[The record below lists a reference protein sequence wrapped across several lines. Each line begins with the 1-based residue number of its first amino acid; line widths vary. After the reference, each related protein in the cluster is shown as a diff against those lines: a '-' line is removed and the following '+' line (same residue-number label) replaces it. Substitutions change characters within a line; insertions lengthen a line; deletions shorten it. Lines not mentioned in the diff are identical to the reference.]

1 MKVKSVRIP
10 DEIDKAIDY
19 VARSEKLEKTSS
31 LRKLTRMGF
40 EVYVAKSYERGKL
53 TLREAANLLNLNL
66 IETIDL
72 LGEMGVKGNIKS
84 QGCHGGLKGP
94 SLLTPSYF
102 RFYPYLLQSKVLFC
116 RSFFGPFP
124 SFSPLPDPRC

>member
-10 DEIDKAIDY
+10 EDIDQAIDY
-19 VARSEKLEKTSS
+19 VARSEKLEKTGS

-53 TLREAANLLNLNL
+53 TLREAGKLLHLNL

-72 LGEMGVKGNIKS
+72 LNEMGVKGNIKAKDVID
-84 QGCHGGLKGP
+84 GLNA
-94 SLLTPSYF
+94 
-102 RFYPYLLQSKVLFC
+102 
-116 RSFFGPFP
+116 
-124 SFSPLPDPRC
+124 LP